1 MEKSGHSPEI
11 YDPNRIALSIRQPW
25 AELILRGIKTIEV
38 RRTPARPMGPVYLYT
53 SKRISSSPELDSR
66 LRHYGIDS
74 ETLPRGVIVG
84 TVDILESRRSQ
95 ESDAHAA
102 QLSPEHLAG
111 TYSWVVGNA
120 VRFPTPLPVEFVPF
134 GTWFYPFQRKQTNVR
149 HRRNHGGV

>member
-38 RRTPARPMGPVYLYT
+38 RRTPARPMGSVYLYT

-66 LRHYGIDS
+66 LRQYGIDP

-95 ESDAHAA
+95 ESDASAA